1 VIPAW
6 QRRLSRRSHLR
17 LGFLRGHFDGTGGET
32 MSVITISREFGSVGD
47 DFGEGIAQALGYHCL
62 CKDEIAALLGQYGM
76 VEFDREYEIQ
86 PVFWA
91 NFRPH
96 YDQRRREMVAMLNQV
111 VQAVAQHGNVVI
123 QGRSGF
129 AILADYANVLHVR
142 LQAPL
147 SVRIE
152 RVEVQQ
158 EMTAERAA
166 AVVKEGDRVRT
177 AFVEN
182 FYGVP
187 WNAIQAFD
195 LVINTGKISPDLA
208 IAWVVSA
215 VKALAF
221 SPATGKPTTRS
232 IEVDSVLA
240 KAISDMLQCKVTHS

>member
-1 VIPAW
+1 
-6 QRRLSRRSHLR
+6 
-17 LGFLRGHFDGTGGET
+17 
-32 MSVITISREFGSVGD
+32 
-47 DFGEGIAQALGYHCL
+47 LGYHCV
-62 CKDEIAALLGQYGM
+62 CKEEIVALLSQYGM

-86 PVFWA
+86 PGFLEG
-91 NFRPH
+91 FKPLH
-96 YDQRRREMVAMLNQV
+96 SRRSELVAMLNQV

-129 AILADYANVLHVR
+129 AVLADYADVLHVR

-147 SVRIE
+147 AVRIE
-152 RVEVQQ
+152 RVAAQQ
-158 EMTAERAA
+158 QMTADQA
-166 AVVKEGDRVRT
+166 AVVVKERDRVRT

-187 WNAIQAFD
+187 WGATQAFD

-208 IAWVVSA
+208 TTWVVSA
-215 VKALAF
+215 VQALAL

-240 KAISDMLQCKVTHS
+240 KAISDALHCKAAHS